1 MSLAIA
7 PAFLLVVRGLMSIIF
22 RDRLEH
28 ETFALFV
35 GQNAAL
41 ASHTL
46 RDQDSHHA
54 RWPYHASGMK
64 LNELHVD
71 EFSAR
76 LICER
81 VSISSIFPAVACDFV
96 GATDPT
102 GGQHDCFRSKDFET
116 ASLAFITKRANHAFS
131 VL

>member
-46 RDQDSHHA
+46 RHQDSHHA

-71 EFSAR
+71 EFSGR
-76 LICER
+76 LICEP
-81 VSISSIFPAVACDFV
+81 VSSSSIIPAFAWAFV
-96 GATDPT
+96 GASTPT
-102 GGQHDCFRSKDFET
+102 RGQPACS
-116 ASLAFITKRANHAFS
+116 AS
-131 VL
+131 